1 MAELTQKEDYTHRWI
16 IAAQMLFALI
26 LFMTSIDL
34 LTVSLLNMNN
44 EVANEIF
51 LATNNPFIGLFI
63 GLLMTALIQSSST
76 VTAMVVAVVA
86 SGNLSIT
93 QAVPIVMGA
102 NIGTTITSTLVSFT
116 YIMKKSEFRKA
127 ISAGV
132 LHDLFNI
139 ITVIILL
146 PMEYYFS
153 FMSKIATFFSKAL
166 FSMANGVEGD
176 YSYNIIFTRSIS
188 NIIIDWIQIPILALV
203 ISVILLFLSIKIL
216 STSVY
221 KTFVS
226 NSFKDVSKHIF
237 KFPYRSFA
245 YGIFFT
251 AAVQSSTVTTSLLVP
266 AVATKKISLNKVFPF
281 IIGANIGT
289 TITAAI
295 AAIYKTEAAIAIA
308 IVHFLFNFIGA
319 LIFLPFPGLRNI
331 PVKLAIYFGK
341 NAAKQKVIGIAYIL
355 LTFFVIP
362 FILIYLNKDDDTSNL
377 DTEKQKT
384 EIQATAPPKS
394 SFEIHN

>member
-1 MAELTQKEDYTHRWI
+1 MAELTQKKEYNHWWI
-16 IAAQMLFALI
+16 MAVQMLFALI

-51 LATNNPFIGLFI
+51 LATNNPFVGLFI

-86 SGNLSIT
+86 SGSLSIM

-102 NIGTTITSTLVSFT
+102 NIGTTLTSTLVSFT

-127 ISAGV
+127 ISTGV

-146 PMEYYFS
+146 PLEYYFG
-153 FMSKIATFFSKAL
+153 FLSKVAAFVSSSLLSVTDGID
-166 FSMANGVEGD
+166 ED
-176 YSYNIIFTRSIS
+176 YTYNIIFTRSLS
-188 NIIIDWIQIPILALV
+188 NLIIDWIKIPILALV
-203 ISVILLFLSIKIL
+203 TSVIILFLSIKIL
-216 STSVY
+216 SSSVY
-221 KTFVS
+221 KTFIS
-226 NSFKDVSKHIF
+226 PSFKEVSKHIF
-237 KFPYRSFA
+237 KYPYRSFA
-245 YGIFFT
+245 YGVFFT

-266 AVATKKISLNKVFPF
+266 AVATKKVSLNKVFPF

-319 LIFLPFPGLRNI
+319 LVFLPFPVLRNI
-331 PVKLAIYFGK
+331 PVKLAIHFGK
-341 NAAKQKVIGIAYIL
+341 NAAKKKVIGVAYIL
-355 LTFFVIP
+355 LTFFIIP
-362 FILIYLNKDDDTSNL
+362 FILIYLNKDDDTRNL
-377 DTEKQKT
+377 DMEKGKV
-384 EIQATAPPKS
+384 EIQATTPPKS
-394 SFEIHN
+394 TYEKLN

>member
-1 MAELTQKEDYTHRWI
+1 MTEETQKKESYNRWI
-16 IAAQMLFALI
+16 MVAQMVFALI

-51 LATNNPFIGLFI
+51 MATNNPFVGLFI

-76 VTAMVVAVVA
+76 VTAMIVAVVA
-86 SGNLSIT
+86 SGSLSIM
-93 QAVPIVMGA
+93 QAVPLVMGA

-139 ITVIILL
+139 FTVIILL
-146 PMEYYFS
+146 PLEYYFGFLS
-153 FMSKIATFFSKAL
+153 RIATYVSGTL
-166 FSMANGVEGD
+166 FNASGSLGQD
-176 YSYNIIFTRSIS
+176 YTYNIIFTRSIS
-188 NIIIDWIQIPILALV
+188 KTLIEWIDFPIVALI

-216 STSVY
+216 SSSVY

-226 NSFKDVSKHIF
+226 TSFKQVSKHIF
-237 KFPYRSFA
+237 KYSYRAFA
-245 YGIFFT
+245 YGVFFT

-266 AVATKKISLNKVFPF
+266 AVATKKVSLNKVFPF

-319 LIFLPFPGLRNI
+319 LIFLPFPALRNI
-331 PVKLAIYFGK
+331 PVKMAIYFGK
-341 NAAKQKVIGIAYIL
+341 ESAKKKFIGVTYIL
-355 LTFFVIP
+355 LAFFVIP
-362 FILIYLNKDDDTSNL
+362 FLLIYFNKDGDVRDL
-377 DTEKQKT
+377 EAGKKIEVVEKT
-384 EIQATAPPKS
+384 PVDQAP
-394 SFEIHN
+394 

>member
-1 MAELTQKEDYTHRWI
+1 MAETIQQSTSFNRWI
-16 IAAQMLFALI
+16 MIAQMIFALI
-26 LFMTSIDL
+26 LFMISIDL

-51 LATNNPFIGLFI
+51 MATNNPFVGLLI
-63 GLLMTALIQSSST
+63 GLLVTALIQSSST

-86 SGNLSIT
+86 AGNLSIM
-93 QAVPIVMGA
+93 QAVPLVMGA

-116 YIMKKSEFRKA
+116 YIMRKNAFRKA

-146 PMEYYFS
+146 PLEYYFGFLS
-153 FMSKIATFFSKAL
+153 RTASYVSSHVFSAGND
-166 FSMANGVEGD
+166 FTET
-176 YSYNIIFTRSIS
+176 YSYNVIFTRPIS
-188 NIIIDWIQIPILALV
+188 TKFVEFFDIPLISLV
-203 ISVILLFLSIKIL
+203 ISIILVFMSIRLL

-221 KTFVS
+221 KTFIS
-226 NSFKDVSKHIF
+226 KSLKQVSKHIF
-237 KFPYRSFA
+237 RLPYRAFA

-251 AAVQSSTVTTSLLVP
+251 AAVQSSTVTTCLLVP
-266 AVATKKISLNKVFPF
+266 AVATKRLSLNKVFPF

-319 LIFLPFPGLRNI
+319 VLFLPFPALRKI

-341 NAAKQKVIGIAYIL
+341 QSAKKKFIGIAYIL
-355 LTFFVIP
+355 LAFFIIP
-362 FILIYLNKDDDTSNL
+362 FLLIYFNKNDDVRDIDFKTQ
-377 DTEKQKT
+377 DTEMVKP
-384 EIQATAPPKS
+384 E
-394 SFEIHN
+394 

>member
-1 MAELTQKEDYTHRWI
+1 MTELTQKKDYTKRWI
-16 IAAQMLFALI
+16 MAAQMLFALI

-51 LATNNPFIGLFI
+51 LATSNPFIGLFI
-63 GLLMTALIQSSST
+63 GLLMTGLIQSSST

-86 SGNLSIT
+86 SGNLSLT

-127 ISAGV
+127 ISAGI

-146 PMEYYFS
+146 PLEYYFN
-153 FMSKIATFFSKAL
+153 FLSKLASFFSQSL
-166 FSMANGVEGD
+166 FSLTSGVEGD
-176 YSYNIIFTRSIS
+176 YSYNIIFTRSLS
-188 NIIIDWIQIPILALV
+188 KLIIDWIQIPVLALA
-203 ISVILLFLSIKIL
+203 ISVVLLFLSIKIL
-216 STSVY
+216 SSTVY
-221 KTFVS
+221 NTFIS
-226 NSFKDVSKHIF
+226 SSFKEVSKHIF
-237 KFPYRSFA
+237 KYPYRSFA
-245 YGIFFT
+245 YGVFFT

-266 AVATKKISLNKVFPF
+266 AVATKKVSLNKVFPF

-319 LIFLPFPGLRNI
+319 LIFLPYAGLRNI

-341 NAAKQKVIGIAYIL
+341 NAAKKKVIGVAYIL
-355 LTFFVIP
+355 LTFFIIP
-362 FILIYLNKDDDTSNL
+362 FILIYLNKDG
-377 DTEKQKT
+377 DTENLEVDKEKV
-384 EIQATAPPKS
+384 EIQATQPFKAPSNENK
-394 SFEIHN
+394 